1 MVLKVLVL
9 LDERMSNK
17 RQSVALLRELVIYLK
32 KYGYQV
38 SYKSTKIKTSIIR
51 FIPNIIM
58 LILGYPIVKI
68 LRVFKTTQEYDIII
82 SCGRRLALTSYLYS
96 CLMKK
101 KAKTLCILHPSMPT
115 KIFDACFIPSHDQIR
130 SRPQNNIVYFN
141 GSFSYFDPK
150 SFNIS
155 TPVYGNIKK
164 MSSPYISLF
173 VGGPSAGACM
183 SYQDID
189 ILTKKANDIAI
200 AMDATLIISNSRR
213 TPKYFF
219 DIAKKNLNCSYYLYD
234 INKHDSINNPYDTSM
249 MLSDYFI
256 ITGDS
261 ISMISEAV
269 NTTKPVYIFTN
280 EKLSSKHL
288 KFHEILY
295 QRSCAFNLSSIDDN
309 ILLNQKVSRLNDMK
323 EIVKRTVDII
333 AI

>member
-1 MVLKVLVL
+1 
-9 LDERMSNK
+9 MSNK
-17 RQSVALLRELVIYLK
+17 RQSVALLRELVMYLK

-38 SYKSTKIKTSIIR
+38 SYKSTKVKTSIIR

-68 LRVFKTTQEYDIII
+68 LRIFKTIQDYDIII

-101 KAKTLCILHPSMPT
+101 KAKTLCILHPSIPT
-115 KIFDACFIPSHDQIR
+115 RIFDVCFIPSHDQIK
-130 SRPQNNIVYFN
+130 SRYQNNIVYFN

-150 SFNIS
+150 SFDIN
-155 TPVYGNIKK
+155 TPVYSNVKK

-173 VGGPSAGACM
+173 VGGSSAGACM
-183 SYQDID
+183 SYRDID

-200 AMDATLIISNSRR
+200 TMDATLIISNSRR

-269 NTTKPVYIFTN
+269 NTAKPVYIFTN

-333 AI
+333 GI